1 LIGWRSEHSVNDSL
15 TGKLST
21 KEPVNNSV
29 QSLMKIIFLLLIYIV
44 SFCAIAWPIESEIK
58 INRMFISDHKQG
70 IRFSSGTIYFGQS
83 SLMVL
88 YKDKKFS
95 LLALEKSEQ
104 LSGKE
109 ISGVELWNTYSDKG
123 SVLAVKI
130 RDWYSSGSNYGDT
143 HTVLLFQLTMI
154 LEDKDVYRKP
164 KIFKLGEVELG
175 SSGKGFDDVGA
186 YILNNLNSNSKNYQ
200 LNVLERHCDFMLSGE
215 KCIRHAHK
223 LDLYNHSLI
232 SIR

>member
-1 LIGWRSEHSVNDSL
+1 
-15 TGKLST
+15 
-21 KEPVNNSV
+21 
-29 QSLMKIIFLLLIYIV
+29 M
-44 SFCAIAWPIESEIK
+44 AWPIESEIK
-58 INRMFISDHKQG
+58 INRIFISDQKEA
-70 IRFSSGTIYFGQS
+70 IRFSSGTIYFDQS
-83 SLMVL
+83 TLMVL
-88 YKDKKFS
+88 YKDKKFP

-123 SVLAVKI
+123 SVLAVKM

-154 LEDKDVYRKP
+154 LEDKDVHRKP
-164 KIFKLGEVELG
+164 KIFKLGEIELG

-186 YILNNLNSNSKNYQ
+186 YILNNLNSHSKNYQ
-200 LNVLERHCDFMLSGE
+200 LIVFEGHCDYMLSGE
-215 KCIRHAHK
+215 KCIRRVHK
-223 LDLYNHSLI
+223 LDLYNHNLI